1 MLIADEMDRIVI
13 VGSKDHLEDTINAL
27 HTLNAVHIDEFSTE
41 GEMLKIGK
49 PSGEAGKL
57 SRQLLLLR
65 SISNK
70 LNIGEIDISKKMS
83 SEEIKEIVEKAIFD
97 IEMNIT
103 GKEDSKYKI
112 EIMIKEFEDRKN
124 ALLPFADVGL
134 PFELYKGYDN
144 LAVFTGRIKLDVESD
159 LKKITED
166 FLLFRERTNKNF
178 ISLFVLNTFRD
189 AVGKL
194 LSEKGFEEVAT
205 PDDPEGYGSISEKLK
220 ELEAQQ
226 AKLTMQLAT
235 INEEIDKLR
244 KEYGSLILTC
254 EEFLTIE
261 VQKAEVP
268 LKFATTT
275 NAFIIRG
282 WVRNNDISR
291 VQDYLLEKTNNGV
304 YLEFRKEP
312 RKHETREHEDEL
324 FSTRSEDIPVSLT
337 NAKLT
342 KPFELFI
349 NLFSRPMY
357 REIDPTSILFF
368 TFSIFFGL
376 MISDIGYGIILILF
390 ALYLKNHR
398 IIGIG
403 GKEISRIFLW
413 CGFYTM
419 LFGTFLFG
427 EAFGMHFTGEGNT
440 WSSLLGIELPHS
452 ISIGSFAIPLGVYSK
467 LHNVIQILIITV
479 CIGFVHI
486 GIGLVIGF
494 VNEYI
499 SHGLKR
505 GLLGKIGWMFL
516 LLGFFLL
523 ILYLLDK
530 GFATRFPAPF
540 SILAQLST
548 IGLFFVLSVVLLMVG
563 EGLRSL
569 VEIASIFGNLL
580 SYTRLC
586 AVGLSKA
593 GIAAGINTIALSSLL
608 SVSISSKVSGILIM
622 IAGHTLI
629 MLLAIIASGLHAL
642 RLQYVEFFTKF
653 YVGGGIKFNPFGY
666 IRKYMEA

>member
-1 MLIADEMDRIVI
+1 MLIPDEMDRIVI
-13 VGSKDHLEDTINAL
+13 VGSKDRLEDTISAL
-27 HTLNAVHIDEFSTE
+27 HALNAVHIDEFSTE
-41 GEMLKIGK
+41 DEMLRFGK
-49 PSGEAGKL
+49 PSHDAGKL
-57 SRQLLLLR
+57 SRLLLFLR

-70 LNIGEIDISKKMS
+70 LNIGDVEISKKMS
-83 SEEIKEIVEKAIFD
+83 SGEIKEIAEKAIFD

-112 EIMIKEFEDRKN
+112 EIMVKELEDRKN
-124 ALLPFADVGL
+124 TLLPFADIGL
-134 PFELYKGYDN
+134 PFELYTGYDN
-144 LAVFTGRIKLDVESD
+144 LAVFTGHVKSDIEND
-159 LKKITED
+159 LKNITTD
-166 FLLFRERTNKNF
+166 FLLFRGRANENF
-178 ISLFVLNTFRD
+178 MSIFVLNKFKD
-189 AVGKL
+189 AVSKF
-194 LSEKGFEEVAT
+194 LSESGFEEAAF
-205 PDDPEGYGSISEKLK
+205 PDDPEGYGDVSEKLK
-220 ELEAQQ
+220 ELENHQ
-226 AKLTMQLAT
+226 AKLTMQLVA
-235 INEEIDKLR
+235 ISEEIDKLR
-244 KEYGSLILTC
+244 TEYGGLILAC
-254 EEFLTIE
+254 EEYLTME

-268 LKFATTT
+268 LKFATTA

-291 VQDYLLEKTNNGV
+291 VQDYLLERTNNNI
-304 YLEFRKEP
+304 YIEFRKES
-312 RKHETREHEDEL
+312 RGHGKEEHEDVL
-324 FSTRSEDIPVSLT
+324 FSAKKEDIPVSLT
-337 NAKLT
+337 NTGVT

-349 NLFSRPMY
+349 NLFSRPLY
-357 REIDPTSILFF
+357 KEIDPTSILFF

-376 MISDIGYGIILILF
+376 MISDIGYGIVLILF

-403 GKEISRIFLW
+403 GKDISRIFLW
-413 CGFYTM
+413 CGFYTI

-427 EAFGMHFTGEGNT
+427 EAFGIHFTGEGNT
-440 WSSLLGIELPHS
+440 WSSLLGIQLPKN
-452 ISIGSFAIPLGVYSK
+452 IPIGSFAIPLGVYSK

-499 SHGLKR
+499 SHGITR
-505 GLLGKIGWMFL
+505 GLLGKFGWMFL

-530 GFATRFPAPF
+530 GFSTRFPAPF
-540 SILAQLST
+540 SFLSQLST
-548 IGLFFVLSVVLLMVG
+548 VGLFFVLAVVLLIVG
-563 EGLRSL
+563 EGLKSL
-569 VEIASIFGNLL
+569 IEIASIFGNLL

-593 GIAAGINTIALSSLL
+593 GIAAAINSIALPSILA
-608 SVSISSKVSGILIM
+608 VSMSSKASGILIM
-622 IAGHTLI
+622 FAGHTLI
-629 MLLAIIASGLHAL
+629 MLLAIVASGLHAL

-653 YVGGGIKFNPFGY
+653 YTGGGIKFNPFGF